1 MGEYVPKFNP
11 GQAVTFTAS
20 AAVVGGQLVEVT
32 GDRRVAPATAASTK
46 TAGVAGFDAKTGES
60 VTVYSGGVQ
69 RLKAAG
75 AVAAGDTVSAAAEG
89 AVAKDGTAPVGIA
102 LSSATA
108 GNLADVALD
117 R

>member
-11 GQAVTFTAS
+11 GQAVTYTAS
-20 AAVVGGQLVEVT
+20 AAVTGGQLVEVT
-32 GDRRVAPATAASTK
+32 GDRSVAPATANSTK
-46 TAGVAGFDAKTGES
+46 TAGVAGFDAKAGES
-60 VTVYSGGVQ
+60 VTVYSGGGH

-75 AVAAGDTVSAAAEG
+75 AIAAGDTVSAAAGG
-89 AVAKDGTAPVGIA
+89 AVAKDGTAPVGLA
-102 LSSATA
+102 LSSAPD